1 MNSKEKNTSL
11 DKKKET
17 DEKLVTMSGYSF
29 S

>member
-1 MNSKEKNTSL
+1 MNSKEKNASL

-17 DEKLVTMSGYSF
+17 DEKVVIMSGYSF